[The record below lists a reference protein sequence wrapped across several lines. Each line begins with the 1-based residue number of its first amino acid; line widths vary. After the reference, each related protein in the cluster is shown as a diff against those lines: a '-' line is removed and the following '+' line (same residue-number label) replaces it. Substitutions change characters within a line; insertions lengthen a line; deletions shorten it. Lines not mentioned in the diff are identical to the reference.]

1 MIAEED
7 TMNRLLRRPEVERAT
22 GLSRSRI
29 YQLMDD
35 GKFPRPVE
43 IGPRAVAW
51 VEAEVAEWNNARI
64 AERDSAAQ

>member
-1 MIAEED
+1 
-7 TMNRLLRRPEVERAT
+7 MNRLLRRPEVERAT